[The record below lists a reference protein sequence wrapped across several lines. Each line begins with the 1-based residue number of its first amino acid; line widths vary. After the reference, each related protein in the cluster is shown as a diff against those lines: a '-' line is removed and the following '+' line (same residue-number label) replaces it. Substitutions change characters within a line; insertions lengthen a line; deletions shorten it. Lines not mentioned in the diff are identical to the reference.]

1 MAKRSYDVGTL
12 VEVLFDPLDKVP
24 NVATR
29 KFRGTQHRISKRHD
43 YGARG
48 VMFELEGC
56 TGENDV
62 PYVFLMQ
69 ELKIIV

>member
-1 MAKRSYDVGTL
+1 MAKRAYEVGTL
-12 VEVLFDPLDKVP
+12 VEVLYDPLDKVP
-24 NVATR
+24 NIATF
-29 KFRGTQHRISKRHD
+29 KFKGTQHRISKRHD

-48 VMFELEGC
+48 VMFELEDV

-69 ELKIIV
+69 ELKIV